1 MKKVVFLTTSIIITQ
16 CVNAQTLKEAVVK
29 TDNERFESAASDY
42 RALIAKEPTK
52 GDNYFY
58 FGENYFRKGDLDSAN
73 LCYVKG
79 AELNATYPLNY
90 VGLAKILW
98 YKGLQTE
105 AKTQLFK
112 ASTLGAKNAEV
123 MRKTAEIY
131 INAEQKSLDEA
142 INLLNAAIKIEP
154 KNQESYLLMG
164 DAMLEKNPTDGGP
177 AIKNYNK
184 ATELN
189 PASPK
194 GDLRSGRL
202 YQRGQNYQL
211 ALDLYKKAQATDPTY
226 APAYREK
233 AELYYKAGQKANAV
247 ESYKKY
253 LELNN
258 SLDARER
265 YASFLFSN
273 KQYNEAIAELENL
286 QKAGNTKFYLDRMLG
301 YSYAEIG
308 NTLDKEAFN
317 KGLVSINTF
326 FEKTAAIPNF
336 KYVATDYKYKGIL
349 LAKTGKDSLGVL
361 EMEKAIA
368 LDPAKSSDMIRE
380 IAKAT
385 MKAKKYSKT
394 IETYEKLMDGNPKN
408 LGSQD
413 WYEFG
418 RAYYYDGGVKQREKA
433 DIPALTQF
441 IKADTCFSKL
451 AQLNPVYSIAYFW
464 RGKAN
469 VQQDLKNEKGLA
481 KPYFEKALSL
491 VTLSFVKGDTTIS
504 MFRNVSSAYWLTAFW
519 NGKANV
525 QQDLKDDKGIAKPFY
540 DKIVLGIKPEE
551 KSVIKQNV
559 IEASLYLGSYYA
571 FSKEKDLLKA
581 KEYFNLVKELD
592 PANKVVIDFFKS
604 PAGK

>member
-1 MKKVVFLTTSIIITQ
+1 MKRITLISSGIILANTVF
-16 CVNAQTLKEAVVK
+16 AQTLQEAITK
-29 TDNERFESAASDY
+29 TDNERFDLAAGDY
-42 RALIAKEPTK
+42 RNLIAKEANK

-58 FGENYFRKGDLDSAN
+58 FGENYFKKGDLDSAN
-73 LCYVKG
+73 IFYKKG
-79 AELNATYPLNY
+79 IELNATYPLNY
-90 VGLAKILW
+90 VGLGKILW
-98 YKGLQTE
+98 YNGQQVE

-112 ASTLGAKNAEV
+112 AATLGANKNAEV

-142 INLLNAAIKIEP
+142 INLLNAAIKLEP

-164 DAMLEKNPTDGGP
+164 DALLEKNPTDGGP
-177 AIKNYNK
+177 AVKNYNK

-194 GDLRSGRL
+194 GDLRSGKL

-211 ALDLYKKAQATDPTY
+211 ALDLYKKAQGIDPNY

-273 KQYNEAIAELENL
+273 KQYVEAISELESL

-301 YSYAEIG
+301 YSYAELG
-308 NTLDKEAFN
+308 NTTDKEAYN
-317 KGLVSINTF
+317 KGLSSITKF
-326 FEKTAAIPNF
+326 FDKTSTVPNF

-349 LAKTGKDSLGVL
+349 LAKTGKDSLGVI
-361 EMEKAIA
+361 EMEKAA
-368 LDPAKSSDMIRE
+368 NMDPAKASEMLRE
-380 IAKAT
+380 IAKAYL
-385 MKAKKYSKT
+385 KGKKYNKS
-394 IETYEKLMDGNPKN
+394 IETYEKIMAGDVKN
-408 LGSQD
+408 LNSQD

-418 RAYYYDGGVKQREKA
+418 RSYYYDGGVKQREKKDA
-433 DIPALTQF
+433 EALTQF
-441 IKADTCFSKL
+441 IRADTCFSKL
-451 AQLNPVYSIAYFW
+451 SQLSPAYSIAYFW

-469 VQQDLKNEKGLA
+469 VQQDLKDEKGLP
-481 KPYFEKALSL
+481 KPYFEKAVSL
-491 VTLSFVKGDTTIS
+491 V
-504 MFRNVSSAYWLTAFW
+504 
-519 NGKANV
+519 
-525 QQDLKDDKGIAKPFY
+525 
-540 DKIVLGIKPEE
+540 KPEE
-551 KSVIKQNV
+551 RAGLKVNI
-559 IEASLYLGSYYA
+559 IEAYSYLGSHYA
-571 FSKEKDLLKA
+571 FSKEKDLAKA
-581 KEYFNLVKELD
+581 KEYFNIIKELD
-592 PANKVVIDFFKS
+592 PANKAAIDFFKS

>member
-1 MKKVVFLTTSIIITQ
+1 MKKITLISSAIIIANT
-16 CVNAQTLKEAVVK
+16 VFSQTLQEAITK
-29 TDNERFESAASDY
+29 TDNERFDVAAGDY
-42 RALIAKEPTK
+42 RNLIAKETTK

-58 FGENYFRKGDLDSAN
+58 FGENYFKKGDLDSAN
-73 LCYVKG
+73 ICYKKG
-79 AELNATYPLNY
+79 IELNATYPLNY
-90 VGLAKILW
+90 VGLGKILW
-98 YKGLQTE
+98 YNGQQAE

-112 ASTLGAKNAEV
+112 AATLGANKNAEI

-142 INLLNAAIKIEP
+142 INLLNSAIKIEP
-154 KNQESYLLMG
+154 KNAETYLLMG

-273 KQYNEAIAELENL
+273 KQYAEAIGELENL

-301 YSYAEIG
+301 YSYAELG
-308 NTLDKEAFN
+308 NTIDKEAFN
-317 KGLVSINTF
+317 KGLSSINLF
-326 FEKTAAIPNF
+326 FEKTSTVPNF

-349 LAKTGKDSLGVL
+349 LAKTGKDSLGVI
-361 EMEKAIA
+361 EMEKVASM
-368 LDPAKSSDMIRE
+368 DPTKATEMLRE
-380 IAKAT
+380 IAKAYY
-385 MKAKKYSKT
+385 KARKYPKV

-408 LGSQD
+408 LNGTDYFDLGRS
-413 WYEFG
+413 YYFG
-418 RAYYYDGGVKQREKA
+418 PKD
-433 DIPALTQF
+433 F
-441 IKADTCFSKL
+441 IKADTCFSRL
-451 AQLNPVYSIAYFW
+451 CQLSPTFATAYFW
-464 RGKAN
+464 RAKSN
-469 VQQDLKNEKGLA
+469 TQQDLKNEKWLA
-481 KPYFEKALSL
+481 KPHYEAALAL
-491 VTLSFVKGDTTIS
+491 V
-504 MFRNVSSAYWLTAFW
+504 
-519 NGKANV
+519 
-525 QQDLKDDKGIAKPFY
+525 
-540 DKIVLGIKPEE
+540 KPEE
-551 KSVIKQNV
+551 RTTASNKANV
-559 IEASLYLGSYYA
+559 IEACEYLGYYA
-571 FSKEKDLLKA
+571 LTLKDNVKA
-581 KEYFNLVKELD
+581 KEYFNIIKELD
-592 PANKVVIDFFKS
+592 PNNKKQIDFFKS

>member
-1 MKKVVFLTTSIIITQ
+1 MKKITLISSAIIIANT
-16 CVNAQTLKEAVVK
+16 VFSQTLQEAITK
-29 TDNERFESAASDY
+29 TDNERFDVAAGDY
-42 RALIAKEPTK
+42 RNLIAKETTK

-58 FGENYFRKGDLDSAN
+58 FGENYFKKGDLDSAN
-73 LCYVKG
+73 IFYKKG
-79 AELNATYPLNY
+79 IELNATYPLNY
-90 VGLAKILW
+90 VGLGKILW
-98 YKGLQTE
+98 YNGQQAE

-112 ASTLGAKNAEV
+112 AATLGANKNAEV

-142 INLLNAAIKIEP
+142 INLLNSAIKIEP
-154 KNQESYLLMG
+154 KNAETYLLMG

-273 KQYNEAIAELENL
+273 KQYAEAIGELENL

-301 YSYAEIG
+301 YSYAELG
-308 NTLDKEAFN
+308 NTIDKEAFN
-317 KGLVSINTF
+317 KGLSSINLF
-326 FEKTAAIPNF
+326 FEKTSTVPNF

-349 LAKTGKDSLGVL
+349 LAKTGKDSLGVI
-361 EMEKAIA
+361 EMEKVASM
-368 LDPAKSSDMIRE
+368 DPTKATEMLRE
-380 IAKAT
+380 IAKAYY
-385 MKAKKYSKT
+385 KARKYTKV

-408 LGSQD
+408 LNGTDYFDLGRS
-413 WYEFG
+413 YYFG
-418 RAYYYDGGVKQREKA
+418 PKD
-433 DIPALTQF
+433 F
-441 IKADTCFSKL
+441 IKADTCFSRL
-451 AQLNPVYSIAYFW
+451 CQLSPTFATAYFW
-464 RGKAN
+464 RAKSN
-469 VQQDLKNEKGLA
+469 TQQDLKNEKWLA
-481 KPYFEKALSL
+481 KPHYEAALAL
-491 VTLSFVKGDTTIS
+491 V
-504 MFRNVSSAYWLTAFW
+504 
-519 NGKANV
+519 
-525 QQDLKDDKGIAKPFY
+525 
-540 DKIVLGIKPEE
+540 KPEE
-551 KSVIKQNV
+551 RTTASNKANV
-559 IEASLYLGSYYA
+559 IEACEYLGYHA
-571 FSKEKDLLKA
+571 LTLKDNLKA
-581 KEYFNLVKELD
+581 KEFFNIIKELD
-592 PANKVVIDFFKS
+592 PNNKKQIDFFKS